1 MKEDQIYRDRRAKID
16 ELRAKNEKMTA
27 RERTKKAINFE
38 EADRIPIDNWM
49 VPEVVKRCSEYWG
62 CESEEELLAF
72 LGKDIRDNYGPSFV
86 GQEFKKFDDGTVAD
100 LWGVRRKLV
109 TYGRGTPAEGTW
121 KEVAWSPLEHMTTV
135 EEIEAYEGWPSPDWW
150 DYSKLK
156 QDCAAWHPEYFVLN
170 KGDRLDRT
178 AQLKPMMYLRGIQQT
193 FIDLAQNPKI
203 VECIRDHVVNYFV
216 EYNPRVFEA
225 ADGEID
231 MFMMGDD
238 MGGQRGPLISVDMW
252 RKYFKDAFRK
262 YCDIAHSYGLKVMY
276 HTCGDVYQLI
286 PDFIENGLDNLQS
299 LQPQATNMDIKKL
312 KQEFGKDLS
321 FQGGMDIQQVLP
333 LGTPEDVRKMVK
345 YAVDH
350 AKQGGGYIFGTS
362 HAIQAD
368 TPMEN
373 TVALFE
379 AYHEYAGYGS

>member
-1 MKEDQIYRDRRAKID
+1 MKEDQIYVDRRAKIN
-16 ELRAKNEKMTA
+16 ELRAKNEKLTA
-27 RERTKKAINFE
+27 RERTTKAINFDE
-38 EADRIPIDNWM
+38 PDRIPIDNWM
-49 VPEVVKRCSEYWG
+49 VPEVIKRCSEYWG
-62 CESEEELLAF
+62 CENEEELLAF

-100 LWGVRRKLV
+100 LWGVRRKVV
-109 TYGRGTPAEGTW
+109 TYSKGTSAEGTW

-135 EEIEAYEGWPSPDWW
+135 KEIEDYEGWPSPDWW
-150 DYSKLK
+150 DYSSLK
-156 QDCAAWHPEYFVLN
+156 ADCAALHPEYFVLN

-193 FIDLAQNPKI
+193 FIDLAQNPEI
-203 VECIRDHVVNYFV
+203 VECIRDHVVNYFLQ
-216 EYNPRVFEA
+216 YNPKVFEA
-225 ADGEID
+225 ARGEID

-252 RKYFKDAFRK
+252 RKYFKNAFKK

-286 PDFIENGLDNLQS
+286 PDFIESGLDCLQS
-299 LQPQATNMDIKKL
+299 LQPQATNMDIKRL
-312 KQEFGKDLS
+312 KKEFGKDLS

-333 LGTPEDVRKMVK
+333 LGTSEDVRDMVK
-345 YAVDH
+345 YAVDN
-350 AKQGGGYIFGTS
+350 AKQGGGYIFGTA

-368 TPMEN
+368 TKIEN
-373 TVALFE
+373 IVALFE
-379 AYHEYAGYGS
+379 AYHEYGSY